1 MCMHMCILKAFS
13 ALHPSP
19 SATERPAV
27 MEKRAADAPQGGAL
41 VEAAKKPRTAEG
53 TLTTASKAGGAIQVA
68 GPQRT
73 SELLAPIMLLTGHEG
88 PVLSSKFSPDGRH
101 MVSGSHDK
109 LLLLWEVFGECKN
122 TLTFRGHQN
131 AVLEVHWSAD
141 GEKVFSASAD
151 KTALLWDVHSAA
163 RIRGFKGH
171 MGLVNSCCPS
181 GAHVLATASDDC
193 TTRLWDDRVRTCQR
207 VIRHPYPVTSVSVGE
222 AGTQLFTGCL
232 DGHIRAYDLRR
243 PEGVS
248 MVLQGHQDIVSGMR
262 LSPDGNF
269 LLSNS
274 MDNTLRC
281 WDVKP
286 YASGDRCVKV
296 FLGAQHSYERGL
308 IKCNW
313 SKSGAQGT
321 PPPPP
326 TGIAPRGHLR
336 PLQPRPPA
344 RASPPYSP
352 PWACP
357 LCLAVTCGSADN
369 FVYVWDVATKRILYK
384 LPGHSGSVNE
394 VDFHPTQPIIGSCA
408 NDKSIYLGEIRA
420 TV

>member
-1 MCMHMCILKAFS
+1 MS
-13 ALHPSP
+13 EEPG
-19 SATERPAV
+19 
-27 MEKRAADAPQGGAL
+27 KRDAPSGEEGGAL
-41 VEAAKKPRTAEG
+41 VEAKKQRTELV
-53 TLTTASKAGGAIQVA
+53 TTTAKGGGAIQVA

-73 SELLAPIMLLTGHEG
+73 SDLLAPIMLLTGHAG

-101 MVSGSHDK
+101 LVSGSHDK
-109 LLLLWEVFGECKN
+109 MLLLWEVFGECKN
-122 TLTFRGHQN
+122 TLTFKGHQN

-141 GEKVFSASAD
+141 GESIFSASAD
-151 KTALLWDVHSAA
+151 KTVLLWDVHSAA
-163 RIRGFKGH
+163 RVRGYKGH

-181 GAHVLATASDDC
+181 GAHVMASASDDC
-193 TTRLWDDRVRTCQR
+193 TVRLWDDRVRTCQR
-207 VIRHPYPVTSVSVGE
+207 VIRHPYPVTAVSVGQ

-269 LLSNS
+269 LLSNA

-286 YASGDRCVKV
+286 YAAGDRCVKV

-313 SKSGAQGT
+313 SASGTQ
-321 PPPPP
+321 
-326 TGIAPRGHLR
+326 
-336 PLQPRPPA
+336 
-344 RASPPYSP
+344 
-352 PWACP
+352 
-357 LCLAVTCGSADN
+357 VTCGSADN
-369 FVYVWDVATKRILYK
+369 FVYVWDVASKRILYK

-408 NDKSIYLGEIRA
+408 NDKSIYLGEIRG
-420 TV
+420 TN

>member
-1 MCMHMCILKAFS
+1 
-13 ALHPSP
+13 
-19 SATERPAV
+19 V
-27 MEKRAADAPQGGAL
+27 
-41 VEAAKKPRTAEG
+41 
-53 TLTTASKAGGAIQVA
+53 
-68 GPQRT
+68 
-73 SELLAPIMLLTGHEG
+73 
-88 PVLSSKFSPDGRH
+88 
-101 MVSGSHDK
+101 
-109 LLLLWEVFGECKN
+109 
-122 TLTFRGHQN
+122 
-131 AVLEVHWSAD
+131 
-141 GEKVFSASAD
+141 
-151 KTALLWDVHSAA
+151 
-163 RIRGFKGH
+163 
-171 MGLVNSCCPS
+171 
-181 GAHVLATASDDC
+181 
-193 TTRLWDDRVRTCQR
+193 RLWDDRVRTCQR

-321 PPPPP
+321 PPPLARRDRATRP
-326 TGIAPRGHLR
+326 LL
-336 PLQPRPPA
+336 PLQPQPPA
-344 RASPPYSP
+344 RAS
-352 PWACP
+352 ANTHHRVRAL
-357 LCLAVTCGSADN
+357 LC
-369 FVYVWDVATKRILYK
+369 W
-384 LPGHSGSVNE
+384 
-394 VDFHPTQPIIGSCA
+394 Q
-408 NDKSIYLGEIRA
+408 
-420 TV
+420 

>member
-1 MCMHMCILKAFS
+1 M
-13 ALHPSP
+13 
-19 SATERPAV
+19 
-27 MEKRAADAPQGGAL
+27 
-41 VEAAKKPRTAEG
+41 
-53 TLTTASKAGGAIQVA
+53 
-68 GPQRT
+68 
-73 SELLAPIMLLTGHEG
+73 
-88 PVLSSKFSPDGRH
+88 
-101 MVSGSHDK
+101 
-109 LLLLWEVFGECKN
+109 
-122 TLTFRGHQN
+122 
-131 AVLEVHWSAD
+131 LEVHWSPD

-181 GAHVLATASDDC
+181 GSHVLATASDDC
-193 TTRLWDDRVRTCQR
+193 TVRLWDDRVRTCQR
-207 VIRHPYPVTSVSVGE
+207 VIRHPYPVTAVSVGE

-313 SKSGAQGT
+313 SKSGAQ
-321 PPPPP
+321 
-326 TGIAPRGHLR
+326 
-336 PLQPRPPA
+336 
-344 RASPPYSP
+344 
-352 PWACP
+352 
-357 LCLAVTCGSADN
+357 VTCGSADN